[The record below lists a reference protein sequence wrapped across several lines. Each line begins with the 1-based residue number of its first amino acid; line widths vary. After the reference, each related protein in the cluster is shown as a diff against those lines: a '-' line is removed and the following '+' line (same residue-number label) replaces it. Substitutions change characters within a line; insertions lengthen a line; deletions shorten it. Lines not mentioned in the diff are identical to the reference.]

1 MRGIDDMAAGDP
13 ATARV
18 IVLFDGVC
26 NFCDGFVR
34 FLIRHDPLSRI
45 RFCAMQSETGRALL
59 ASRGFDPDAIDTFV
73 VLDGPRN
80 LTRGDAA
87 LAIARVID
95 APWSWLAAGR
105 ILPRPLRDA
114 LYRIVAKNR
123 YAWFGRRDSC
133 LVPTPEV
140 RSRFL

>member
-13 ATARV
+13 AAARV

-26 NFCDGFVR
+26 NFCDGLVR
-34 FLIRHDPLSRI
+34 FLIRHDPSGRL
-45 RFCAMQSETGRALL
+45 RFCAMQSNAGRTLL
-59 ASRGFDPDAIDTFV
+59 ASRGFDPDALDTFV

-80 LTRGDAA
+80 RARGDAV

-114 LYRIVAKNR
+114 LYRIVANNR

-133 LVPTPEV
+133 LVPTPEI

>member
-13 ATARV
+13 AAARV

-26 NFCDGFVR
+26 NFCDGLVR
-34 FLIRHDPLSRI
+34 FLIRHDPAARL
-45 RFCAMQSETGRALL
+45 RFCAMQTDAGRALL
-59 ASRGFDPDAIDTFV
+59 VSHGVDPDALDTFV
-73 VLDGPRN
+73 VLDGPRI
-80 LTRGDAA
+80 LTRSDAA
-87 LAIARVID
+87 LAIARALP
-95 APWSWLAAGR
+95 APWSRLVAAR

-114 LYRIVAKNR
+114 LYRIVANNR

-133 LVPTPEV
+133 LVPTPEI

>member
-1 MRGIDDMAAGDP
+1 MPEIGDDSGAGQL
-13 ATARV
+13 V
-18 IVLFDGVC
+18 VLFDGVC

-34 FLIRHDPLSRI
+34 FLIRHDPSRRM
-45 RFCAMQSETGRALL
+45 RFCAMQSDAGRALL
-59 ASRGFDPDAIDTFV
+59 ASRGFDPDALDTFV

-87 LAIARVID
+87 LAIARAIE
-95 APWSWLAAGR
+95 APWSWLTAAR

-123 YAWFGRRDSC
+123 YAWFGRRDTC
-133 LVPTPEV
+133 LVPAPELH
-140 RSRFL
+140 SRFL